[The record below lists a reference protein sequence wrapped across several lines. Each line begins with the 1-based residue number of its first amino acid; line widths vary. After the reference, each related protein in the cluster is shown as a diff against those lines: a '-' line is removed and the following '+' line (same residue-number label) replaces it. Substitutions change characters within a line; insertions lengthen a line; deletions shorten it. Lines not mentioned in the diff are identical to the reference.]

1 MATVRYQLAN
11 TAGYK
16 FNIVKIGHNEYD
28 PLAYYHK
35 ENFPDVE
42 ITRPNIDTDLS
53 LLDTKCLLTVNGYIY
68 PTIYQNNRLFIPNA
82 TKTMIKSRSNNI
94 GILSFNNL
102 SLNLI
107 KRPITID
114 MVTPEA
120 PYSLYEK
127 AIITF
132 NSEIGNAILV
142 IAGYPIF
149 ENPECFYRVSG
160 NSFAL
165 KLDKLQYIEKLYELY
180 RYRNIFEELNLEVS
194 PNNPSMISID
204 MARSDS
210 IILKLLTL
218 FNTFLVE
225 IPSATLA
232 TKKIYLE
239 HSNVPG
245 NFRTEKEP
253 TSPIVVG
260 YGKFCEYIKKKTN
273 DYKYT
278 VYMND
283 GYYNQHLISNMNY
296 NNVSVCNDHRV
307 VGSTYRL
314 SNAFFLDIEY

>member
-1 MATVRYQLAN
+1 MSEVRYQLAN

-42 ITRPNIDTDLS
+42 ITRPNIDTDLH

-68 PTIYQNNRLFIPNA
+68 PIIYNNNRLFIPNA

-102 SLNLI
+102 NSNLI
-107 KRPITID
+107 KHNITID
-114 MVTPEA
+114 MITTES

-132 NSEIGNAILV
+132 QNDLNSVILV

-149 ENPECFYRVSG
+149 ENSEYFYRVSG

-165 KLDKLQYIEKLYELY
+165 RLDRLQYIEKLYELS
-180 RYRNIFEELNLEVS
+180 RYRDIFEELTIPVS
-194 PNNPSMISID
+194 SNNPSMIDANI
-204 MARSDS
+204 ARSDA
-210 IILKLLTL
+210 IILKFLTL

-225 IPSATLA
+225 IPTTL
-232 TKKIYLE
+232 TINKIYLE

-245 NFRTEKEP
+245 NFRTEINP
-253 TSPIVVG
+253 TYPIVVG
-260 YGKFCEYIKKKTN
+260 YGKFCEYAKKKTN
-273 DYKYT
+273 DTKYT
-278 VYMND
+278 VYIND
-283 GYYNQHLISNMNY
+283 SYYNQHLISNMSYENITIY
-296 NNVSVCNDHRV
+296 NDHRL

-314 SNAFFLDIEY
+314 SNAFFLKIQY